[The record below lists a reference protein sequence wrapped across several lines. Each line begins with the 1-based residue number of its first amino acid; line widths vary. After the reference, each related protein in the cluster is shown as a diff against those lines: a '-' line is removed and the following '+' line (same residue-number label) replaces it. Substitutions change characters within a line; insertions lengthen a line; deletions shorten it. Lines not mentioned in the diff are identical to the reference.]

1 MTVIVAIRD
10 TENRTITLGSDQ
22 QTTDNAEVFS
32 TDNGSKWVCSDGVWV
47 GVSGPTRVLNVFE
60 AELEQIIGRSGDVY
74 GIPDR
79 LAEQLRARGH
89 DLAYGREY
97 PSLGVSMLIVSE
109 SGLWEVSSD
118 LAITWNAPFW
128 AVGSGRM
135 VALGTLRALHDY
147 GDVDDAYVVRKAVEN
162 ACHYLADC
170 GGEPWISQLK
180 F

>member
-10 TENRTITLGSDQ
+10 AGNRTITLGSDQ

-32 TDNGSKWVCSDGVWV
+32 TDNGSKWVCFNGVWV

-60 AELEQIIGRSGDVY
+60 AELEQVVGRGGDVH

-89 DLAYGREY
+89 DLAHGREY
-97 PSLGVSMLIVSE
+97 PSLGVSMLIVNE
-109 SGLWEVSSD
+109 NGLWEVSSD

-135 VALGTLRALHDY
+135 IALGTMKALFDN
-147 GDVDDAYVVRKAVEN
+147 GEDDLVHIVRMAVKN

-170 GGEPWISQLK
+170 GGEPWVKQVE